1 MHHEARQVAMLDFKF
16 YDCSKHVMIV
26 ADHKTCFTNF
36 WVAAL

>member
-1 MHHEARQVAMLDFKF
+1 MHHEARQVAMLDLKF
-16 YDCSKHVMIV
+16 YDCPKHVMI